1 METNNTDTNIKQK
14 FAKREIVPSASAWE
28 RLSKELDG
36 QPKHKKRGWLLYT
49 GYAATVL
56 ILISV
61 GIYTF
66 SRNAIADEI
75 LENVLVKQEID
86 TVQILHKIDKVFN
99 EVPLEKA
106 IVKAVIVKEK
116 LETSILEK
124 SSVEQSIAEI
134 EADKILKK
142 EADTPVVTIESK
154 EIRSVVMVEE
164 KKAIFI
170 PIKETIINK
179 TTTQPILKARIK
191 VNAEELLYA
200 VTNESKYPFTIS
212 FERNTNRAE
221 LLATI
226 KNELE
231 KSNFQVDPKIILA
244 EVELAIKDDFFD
256 NNFLETIRLS
266 ITSLATAAVNRNN

>member
-142 EADTPVVTIESK
+142 EADTPVVTK
-154 EIRSVVMVEE
+154 EIRSVVIVEE
-164 KKAIFI
+164 KKAIVI

-200 VTNESKYPFTIS
+200 VTNESKYPLTIS
-212 FERNTNRAE
+212 FERNINRAE
-221 LLATI
+221 LLTTI

-244 EVELAIKDDFFD
+244 EVELAIKDDFFQ
-256 NNFLETIRLS
+256 NNFLETIRKS
-266 ITSLATAAVNRNN
+266 ITSFATAAVNRNN

>member
-1 METNNTDTNIKQK
+1 METNKIDTNIKQK
-14 FAKREIVPSASAWE
+14 FAQRELAPSASAWE

-36 QPKHKKRGWLLYT
+36 QPKHKKRGWFLYT

-200 VTNESKYPFTIS
+200 VTNESKYPLTIS
-212 FERNTNRAE
+212 FERNINRAE
-221 LLATI
+221 LLTTI

-244 EVELAIKDDFFD
+244 EVELAIKDDFFQ
-256 NNFLETIRLS
+256 NNFLETIRKS
-266 ITSLATAAVNRNN
+266 ITSFATAAVNRNN

>member
-200 VTNESKYPFTIS
+200 VTNESKYPLTIS
-212 FERNTNRAE
+212 FERNINRAE
-221 LLATI
+221 LLTTI

-244 EVELAIKDDFFD
+244 EVELAIKDDFFQ
-256 NNFLETIRLS
+256 NNFLETIRKS
-266 ITSLATAAVNRNN
+266 ITSFATAAVNRNN